1 MVEGT
6 DDAAQ
11 VFVVLGMHRSG
22 TSAVARGVQ
31 ALGVTLGSPLLPPNA
46 ENPGGFWEHEAI
58 VDLNEKLLRALDL
71 RWDSIRLIRPE
82 RWDSDE
88 IEACLADFSD
98 LAARYF
104 RGEHRWAFKDPR
116 TMRLLPFWRRAL
128 LRGGFAP
135 RYIFVVRNPLSVA
148 ESLRNRN
155 RFSVNKGQ
163 LLWLAY
169 NLPAVSALR
178 DSTVVFID
186 YDRLMDSP
194 VREMERVAET
204 LGLDLENA
212 EEKLS
217 GYAKEF
223 LDPGL
228 RHFRLTAEDLRTH
241 PDVFDPVRQSYEW
254 LHQLA
259 TDEITLRDPSLLR
272 SWLALERSWRSSSK
286 LAECIDEVE
295 ASLVE
300 LREAHREALD
310 DARSMEGERGRLERR
325 VRELILERDEAT
337 AAGQS
342 LEGERVRLEKRGL
355 ELVVE
360 RDESTAAHT
369 ALERER
375 AKLERY
381 ASQLLHERDEAV
393 AEARALNTERDKLES
408 YVARLTQERVE
419 LEEERTRRE
428 VENG

>member
-1 MVEGT
+1 M
-6 DDAAQ
+6 
-11 VFVVLGMHRSG
+11 
-22 TSAVARGVQ
+22 
-31 ALGVTLGSPLLPPNA
+31 
-46 ENPGGFWEHEAI
+46 
-58 VDLNEKLLRALDL
+58 
-71 RWDSIRLIRPE
+71 
-82 RWDSDE
+82 
-88 IEACLADFSD
+88 
-98 LAARYF
+98 
-104 RGEHRWAFKDPR
+104 
-116 TMRLLPFWRRAL
+116 
-128 LRGGFAP
+128 
-135 RYIFVVRNPLSVA
+135 
-148 ESLRNRN
+148 
-155 RFSVNKGQ
+155 NKGQ

-223 LDPGL
+223 LYPGL

-259 TDEITLRDPSLLR
+259 TDETTLRDPSLLS

-310 DARSMEGERGRLERR
+310 DARSM
-325 VRELILERDEAT
+325 
-337 AAGQS
+337 
-342 LEGERVRLEKRGL
+342 EGERVRLEKRGL

-419 LEEERTRRE
+419 LEKERTRRE